1 MIDWP
6 DQNTFANERR
16 VLINTSLNPEQPA
29 LTALGFTD
37 PLCSSSGWDLL
48 PPPPELRC
56 PQPTDK
62 VSNAHARTQ
71 EQRSETHKKGFSP
84 MTFLRRSNARGQINQ
99 HLPTTLLLNDLVKIR
114 NSCMKC
120 FKT

>member
-71 EQRSETHKKGFSP
+71 EQRSETHKKGVFPDDLSEEVKCQ
-84 MTFLRRSNARGQINQ
+84 RSDKSTPANQ
-99 HLPTTLLLNDLVKIR
+99 AAA
-114 NSCMKC
+114 
-120 FKT
+120 